1 MNIERWGWYSIA
13 VNVLLALLH
22 GLIAFYSES
31 LAVAAELTHNII
43 DMAAAVAVLIGLKLA
58 GRKSK
63 SFPYGLYKVENLVA
77 GGVAIM
83 IFLTAYEIARDA
95 LLAPRAPVCAEAWML
110 AALVATAALPLAFSH
125 FLLRAGQAANSP
137 ALIAAAREYRVHVF
151 TTGLAFAALLAEW
164 FHYPLDRFAALVIV
178 VAVVKTGWELLR
190 DAMRVLVDASLD
202 AETLDRIRN
211 IINAEAAVAE
221 VKWITGRNAGRF
233 RFVEAGVSLRV
244 GEAEKVEAVTA
255 RVERSAR
262 AQVPHVERVLLHV
275 EAPEAPVIRCAVPL
289 GDREGTISAHFG
301 EAPCFALV
309 TLRRRDGVLDEQRIV
324 DNPHTK
330 LLRAKGIR
338 VAEWLIAQKVD
349 LVLSREDLRGKGPV
363 YVLRDAGVEL
373 RHSDARSLEEVIAS
387 LGDTL
392 RAESRG

>member
-1 MNIERWGWYSIA
+1 
-13 VNVLLALLH
+13 
-22 GLIAFYSES
+22 
-31 LAVAAELTHNII
+31 
-43 DMAAAVAVLIGLKLA
+43 
-58 GRKSK
+58 
-63 SFPYGLYKVENLVA
+63 
-77 GGVAIM
+77 M

-95 LLAPRAPVCAEAWML
+95 VLASPAPVRAEAWML

-233 RFVEAGVSLRV
+233 RFVEAGVALRV
-244 GEAEKVEAVTA
+244 AELNKGEAVMRRLETNV
-255 RVERSAR
+255 R
-262 AQVPHVERVLLHV
+262 AAVPHVERVLIHI
-275 EAPEAPVIRCAVPL
+275 EAPASPTIRYAVPL
-289 GDREGTISAHFG
+289 ADRDGKVSRHFG
-301 EAPCFALV
+301 EAPFFAFV
-309 TLRRRDGVLDEQRIV
+309 AVRRSDGVIEEQRLV
-324 DNPHTK
+324 SNPHSK
-330 LLRAKGIR
+330 EEKAKGIR
-338 VAEWLIAQKVD
+338 VAEWLVSQKIDV
-349 LVLSREDLRGKGPV
+349 VLTREDVSRKGPA
-363 YVLRDAGVEL
+363 YVLREAGVEL
-373 RHSDARSLEEVIAS
+373 RITDKQTV
-387 LGDTL
+387 
-392 RAESRG
+392 AEAIPSGV

>member
-233 RFVEAGVSLRV
+233 RFVEAGVAVRV
-244 GEAEKVEAVTA
+244 AELDKAEAVIRRIETK
-255 RVERSAR
+255 VR
-262 AQVPHVERVLLHV
+262 AALPYVERVLIHV
-275 EAPEAPVIRCAVPL
+275 EAPASPTIRYAVPL
-289 GDREGTISAHFG
+289 AALDGRVSQHFG
-301 EAPCFALV
+301 EAPFFAFV
-309 TLRRRDGVLDEQRIV
+309 AVRRSDGVIEEQRLV
-324 DNPHTK
+324 SNPHSK
-330 LLRAKGIR
+330 EEKAKGIR
-338 VAEWLIAQKVD
+338 VAEWLVSQKIDV
-349 LVLSREDLRGKGPV
+349 VLTREDVSRKGPA
-363 YVLRDAGVEL
+363 YVLREAGVEL
-373 RHSDARSLEEVIAS
+373 RMTDKQTV
-387 LGDTL
+387 
-392 RAESRG
+392 AEAIPSGV